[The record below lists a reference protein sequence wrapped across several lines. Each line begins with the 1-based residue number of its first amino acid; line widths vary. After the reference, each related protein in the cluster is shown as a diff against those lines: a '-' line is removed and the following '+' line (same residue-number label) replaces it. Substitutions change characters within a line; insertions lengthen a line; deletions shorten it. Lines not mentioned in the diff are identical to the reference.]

1 MFAHINDTKC
11 LVSSMLFCKHIYIIF
26 LCACFSSE
34 VNSRP
39 SSAASTLSSSSE
51 WAVPNP
57 LSELLQFEVEIK
69 FNIPD
74 IVITPS
80 LALVQSAVND
90 VATCLV
96 DVCKDIQWW
105 AIDTRETLY
114 QSISQNS
121 AVGSLVR
128 YISDVVTC
136 KYQDSKVFYSIELM
150 VKELLRIGILSEDYI
165 LFRT

>member
-1 MFAHINDTKC
+1 M
-11 LVSSMLFCKHIYIIF
+11 S
-26 LCACFSSE
+26 
-34 VNSRP
+34 SRP

-57 LSELLQFEVEIK
+57 SSELLQFEVEIK

-74 IVITPS
+74 IVIAPT

-90 VATCLV
+90 VATCLI

-105 AIDTRETLY
+105 AVDTRETLY
-114 QSISQNS
+114 QSISHNS
-121 AVGSLVR
+121 AVSALVR

-136 KYQDSKVFYSIELM
+136 KYQDTEIFN
-150 VKELLRIGILSEDYI
+150 
-165 LFRT
+165 

>member
-1 MFAHINDTKC
+1 M
-11 LVSSMLFCKHIYIIF
+11 S
-26 LCACFSSE
+26 
-34 VNSRP
+34 SRP

-57 LSELLQFEVEIK
+57 SSELLQFEVEIK

-96 DVCKDIQWW
+96 DVCRDIQWW

-121 AVGSLVR
+121 AVSSLVR

-136 KYQDSKVFYSIELM
+136 KYQDSKTFYSIVFRIE
-150 VKELLRIGILSEDYI
+150 ELLKKDILSKDHI
-165 LFRT
+165 LFWNPTARKTALKVL